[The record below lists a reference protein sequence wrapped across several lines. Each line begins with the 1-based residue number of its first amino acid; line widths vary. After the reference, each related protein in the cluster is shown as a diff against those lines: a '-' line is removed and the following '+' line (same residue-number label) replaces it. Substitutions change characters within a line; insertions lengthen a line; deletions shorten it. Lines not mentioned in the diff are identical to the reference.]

1 MTGGSA
7 GSGLPQRLTPSL
19 RTPDTSGATVFR
31 QAPRTTWWMPL
42 AFVALVLAVLTA
54 TPVIV
59 SYRVRK
65 LRDQL
70 ADGSGAGR
78 VIVNDLEVAF
88 ATQLLIHEQAQLDG
102 AHRATRVA
110 VTPGGSNANSLAL
123 IREKNDEIALDS
135 VVRRVGPD
143 AVERFVELRTLAE
156 SWHHGLLADATT
168 SSTPTSQR
176 TRRATAS
183 ADVSDGL
190 NATAQQVLNASESL
204 DDYLGA
210 LSLRQRARIQ
220 WLERANLI
228 SAMILAPLALAAAL
242 ALFWTGRRI
251 LFFASAAERDSA
263 ALSRAMTSQA
273 ALVRGLT
280 HDLKNPLGAAYG
292 YAELL
297 EDEMVGPVLPEQREM
312 LSRIKG
318 LVTLSVT
325 TINDLLELYR
335 NDAGGLQLQRVPT
348 SLEKVT
354 ALVVADFQAKAVQA
368 GLTLRCEAPSQIG
381 SRENGSEHGAAGS
394 QSAFVRTD
402 PSRVR
407 QILGNL
413 VSNAIKY
420 TPAGGEVTLSV
431 RQPSKSDPRIAVDV
445 RDTGPGIPAPYQERV
460 FEEFFRLPEDEGKAG
475 SGVGLA
481 ISRRFARLLG
491 GDLTVTDWFE
501 GGSVFTLW
509 LPAEK
514 TESAPRSPIRV
525 A

>member
-1 MTGGSA
+1 M
-7 GSGLPQRLTPSL
+7 
-19 RTPDTSGATVFR
+19 
-31 QAPRTTWWMPL
+31 
-42 AFVALVLAVLTA
+42 
-54 TPVIV
+54 
-59 SYRVRK
+59 
-65 LRDQL
+65 
-70 ADGSGAGR
+70 
-78 VIVNDLEVAF
+78 
-88 ATQLLIHEQAQLDG
+88 
-102 AHRATRVA
+102 
-110 VTPGGSNANSLAL
+110 
-123 IREKNDEIALDS
+123 
-135 VVRRVGPD
+135 
-143 AVERFVELRTLAE
+143 
-156 SWHHGLLADATT
+156 
-168 SSTPTSQR
+168 
-176 TRRATAS
+176 S

-204 DDYLGA
+204 DDYLEA

-228 SAMILAPLALAAAL
+228 SAIILAPLALA
-242 ALFWTGRRI
+242 
-251 LFFASAAERDSA
+251 
-263 ALSRAMTSQA
+263 A

-325 TINDLLELYR
+325 TINDLLERYR
-335 NDAGGLQLQRVPT
+335 NDAGGLQLQRVPA

-368 GLTLRCEAPSQIG
+368 GLTPRCEAPSQIEVP
-381 SRENGSEHGAAGS
+381 REWQRARCCRLAECVREDRPIAGS
-394 QSAFVRTD
+394 AD
-402 PSRVR
+402 SR
-407 QILGNL
+407 Q
-413 VSNAIKY
+413 
-420 TPAGGEVTLSV
+420 
-431 RQPSKSDPRIAVDV
+431 
-445 RDTGPGIPAPYQERV
+445 
-460 FEEFFRLPEDEGKAG
+460 
-475 SGVGLA
+475 
-481 ISRRFARLLG
+481 LG